1 MDWVVSGLS
10 QGDWQETSLG
20 PVCMGSACE
29 AWVLSSRFLS
39 IHYSFFWMGRLLAGC
54 IMLHVLILPCSLQL
68 CMTSWFFLEHLN
80 CDLLNFRVQ
89 EEQKKEPQI
98 DLKKKNYSKRT
109 EKKTKQTLRAVCP
122 AIVMFSLSFCV
133 FVARQDCEALETET
147 KRFEDL
153 EFQQLECESRQDEE
167 KETHTQQLL
176 RDIADYQRS
185 TVTRKVRVEVERF
198 SSGGSRP
205 KSGPRLRGSF
215 FS

>member
-1 MDWVVSGLS
+1 
-10 QGDWQETSLG
+10 
-20 PVCMGSACE
+20 
-29 AWVLSSRFLS
+29 
-39 IHYSFFWMGRLLAGC
+39 
-54 IMLHVLILPCSLQL
+54 
-68 CMTSWFFLEHLN
+68 
-80 CDLLNFRVQ
+80 
-89 EEQKKEPQI
+89 
-98 DLKKKNYSKRT
+98 
-109 EKKTKQTLRAVCP
+109 
-122 AIVMFSLSFCV
+122 MFSLSFCV
-133 FVARQDCEALETET
+133 FVACQDCEALETET

>member
-1 MDWVVSGLS
+1 M
-10 QGDWQETSLG
+10 
-20 PVCMGSACE
+20 
-29 AWVLSSRFLS
+29 
-39 IHYSFFWMGRLLAGC
+39 LAGC

-80 CDLLNFRVQ
+80 CDLTQFQSSRRT
-89 EEQKKEPQI
+89 KTEPEI
-98 DLKKKNYSKRT
+98 DLKKNKKDSKRT
-109 EKKTKQTLRAVCP
+109 EKNPEQTLRAICP
-122 AIVMFSLSFCV
+122 AIVMFSLSLCV

-167 KETHTQQLL
+167 KETHAKQLL

-198 SSGGSRP
+198 SNGGRSCFD
-205 KSGPRLRGSF
+205 RGSF
-215 FS
+215 FL